1 MSAVDSDKN
10 KVTDASSGKDEE
22 EWLYGDD
29 REEKAED
36 QVPASKTT
44 MPCPKE
50 AHENGADTQ
59 AGQDDQDNDSD
70 SDYDDDVFRVTI
82 GDIKTED
89 SSQSTSSGR
98 TPVNLNIKT
107 EGKVHAV
114 VGTKSKGV
122 DASGSIKGIPVLD
135 VDVESFEEK
144 PWGKPGADI
153 SDYFNYGFNEETW
166 KAYCEKQWRLRA
178 NFESMTL
185 SSTKI
190 MVQRGR
196 TGHGE
201 KDSWCGYPSSSNP
214 YISAPRKTRVH
225 GTIDVIGGHCGSISR
240 VEGRRRHSNE
250 GNNIQVL
257 SETSSDGAKIISFPP
272 FNIPPPPLLPS
283 PSNINSAPPLIPPP
297 PFPHP
302 PGVRPPPLIPNL
314 DSGCSGSP
322 PIPPYP
328 FSPGVHPL
336 IPGSVTSW
344 AGVIDSAKAWEYY
357 IRQDRERERD
367 KGRDR
372 SRERGREKD
381 RGRDGEREH
390 SPSQAHNSE
399 EERTRDRDT
408 TERGYDRHRS
418 DRYSREKEERPR
430 EWRRRDK
437 DEGWL
442 KSSRSSRR
450 RHDGEED
457 SHHRHKHKR
466 AKRSGEDKET
476 SNELSAD
483 EENQS

>member
-1 MSAVDSDKN
+1 
-10 KVTDASSGKDEE
+10 
-22 EWLYGDD
+22 
-29 REEKAED
+29 
-36 QVPASKTT
+36 

-89 SSQSTSSGR
+89 SSQSTSGH
-98 TPVNLNIKT
+98 TPVNLNIKA

-144 PWGKPGADI
+144 PWEKPGADI

-190 MVQRGR
+190 MVRKD
-196 TGHGE
+196 TGH
-201 KDSWCGYPSSSNP
+201 
-214 YISAPRKTRVH
+214 ISFWSYYLVNRKTS

-272 FNIPPPPLLPS
+272 FNIPPPPLLPP

-314 DSGCSGSP
+314 DS
-322 PIPPYP
+322 
-328 FSPGVHPL
+328 
-336 IPGSVTSW
+336 
-344 AGVIDSAKAWEYY
+344 
-357 IRQDRERERD
+357 
-367 KGRDR
+367 
-372 SRERGREKD
+372 
-381 RGRDGEREH
+381 
-390 SPSQAHNSE
+390 
-399 EERTRDRDT
+399 
-408 TERGYDRHRS
+408 
-418 DRYSREKEERPR
+418 
-430 EWRRRDK
+430 
-437 DEGWL
+437 
-442 KSSRSSRR
+442 SSRR
-450 RHDGEED
+450 RHGGEED
-457 SHHRHKHKR
+457 SHHRQKHKR

-476 SNELSAD
+476 SNELSTD

>member
-1 MSAVDSDKN
+1 
-10 KVTDASSGKDEE
+10 
-22 EWLYGDD
+22 
-29 REEKAED
+29 
-36 QVPASKTT
+36 

-214 YISAPRKTRVH
+214 YISAP
-225 GTIDVIGGHCGSISR
+225 
-240 VEGRRRHSNE
+240 
-250 GNNIQVL
+250 
-257 SETSSDGAKIISFPP
+257 SSS
-272 FNIPPPPLLPS
+272 
-283 PSNINSAPPLIPPP
+283 
-297 PFPHP
+297 
-302 PGVRPPPLIPNL
+302 
-314 DSGCSGSP
+314 
-322 PIPPYP
+322 
-328 FSPGVHPL
+328 
-336 IPGSVTSW
+336 
-344 AGVIDSAKAWEYY
+344 
-357 IRQDRERERD
+357 
-367 KGRDR
+367 
-372 SRERGREKD
+372 
-381 RGRDGEREH
+381 
-390 SPSQAHNSE
+390 
-399 EERTRDRDT
+399 
-408 TERGYDRHRS
+408 
-418 DRYSREKEERPR
+418 
-430 EWRRRDK
+430 
-437 DEGWL
+437 
-442 KSSRSSRR
+442 SSRR